1 MKWKE
6 RPTSYRSLLEEWKT
20 KSPREILG
28 VPEDAPPEEIKR
40 QYRRLVRLYHPDRSD
55 PFLAATMEE
64 ILKYINGAYSSLMGD
79 PDE

>member
-1 MKWKE
+1 MKWKD
-6 RPTSYRSLLEEWKT
+6 RRTSYRSLLEEWAT

-28 VPEDAPPEEIKR
+28 VSEDAPPDEIKR

-64 ILKYINGAYSSLMGD
+64 ILKHINRAFSSLMGT